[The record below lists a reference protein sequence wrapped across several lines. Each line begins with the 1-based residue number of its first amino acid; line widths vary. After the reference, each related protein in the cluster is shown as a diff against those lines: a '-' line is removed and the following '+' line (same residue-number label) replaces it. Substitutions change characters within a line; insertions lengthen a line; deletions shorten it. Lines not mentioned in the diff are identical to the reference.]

1 MPGSVPNA
9 VTEIDSISASSA
21 RRGNSR
27 PPPAEPCTRGRACLD
42 PSMKR
47 FTRGTTSDSAQWK
60 TMRLGTWGS
69 PAALRRPVMKATR
82 SRDCSRSSVA

>member
-1 MPGSVPNA
+1 
-9 VTEIDSISASSA
+9 
-21 RRGNSR
+21 
-27 PPPAEPCTRGRACLD
+27 
-42 PSMKR
+42 MKR

-60 TMRLGTWGS
+60 TMRLGFWGS